1 MGQDPDTPQTIP
13 FKAYIVILLMG
24 IGLFN
29 NTFFGVAPA
38 ASAYTIAAALDGND
52 KRMWIVQ
59 AQGIPSIASGPI
71 VSIIA
76 DVYGRKATIIL
87 LALLAAIAS
96 IICMTTNSMDVLLL
110 GQVMN
115 GIAGGISG
123 LLYAIPSE
131 VVPSRY
137 RSIVQGF
144 LSIISGGGAY
154 AALLGMGAATSA
166 DTVNGWRWVWRTQLV
181 CNGVLIL
188 GFAIFYNPPPRTKSD
203 LTFWGRVKTL
213 DWIGYFLLTSG
224 LIPILMGFAWAADAN
239 YGWSD
244 LHAYACVVAGTIS
257 FVLCLLYE
265 WKGTSTGFLH
275 HALFQNRNFPLLM
288 FTMAVEGHMF
298 YAVNNMYSGEVYGL
312 WFTDVSAMK
321 QSAALLPFFASVM
334 VVTPLVAFYSTKFK
348 QLKWP
353 VVFGILAFL
362 VATIGWATCTAD
374 SWIRALV
381 FSGVAGLGFAS
392 ILMLLV
398 TLVQLSTPPLYI
410 GVASALAISA
420 RTLGGTV
427 GYGVSTVIYNNLYDS
442 RMATKIAAA
451 VAPLGFDMSNVGSL
465 IGGIL
470 SHNTA
475 AVPGL
480 TPDILA
486 AANAANREASE
497 YAYAR
502 IWWAT
507 IPAVI
512 LALFGMTF
520 IRDPSDRMD
529 WVVDAPLEKIKHQ
542 VEAGKV
548 AEDGGAKVVDVDEE
562 K

>member
-1 MGQDPDTPQTIP
+1 M
-13 FKAYIVILLMG
+13 
-24 IGLFN
+24 
-29 NTFFGVAPA
+29 
-38 ASAYTIAAALDGND
+38 
-52 KRMWIVQ
+52 
-59 AQGIPSIASGPI
+59 
-71 VSIIA
+71 
-76 DVYGRKATIIL
+76 
-87 LALLAAIAS
+87 
-96 IICMTTNSMDVLLL
+96 
-110 GQVMN
+110 
-115 GIAGGISG
+115 
-123 LLYAIPSE
+123 
-131 VVPSRY
+131 
-137 RSIVQGF
+137 
-144 LSIISGGGAY
+144 
-154 AALLGMGAATSA
+154 
-166 DTVNGWRWVWRTQLV
+166 
-181 CNGVLIL
+181 
-188 GFAIFYNPPPRTKSD
+188 
-203 LTFWGRVKTL
+203 
-213 DWIGYFLLTSG
+213 
-224 LIPILMGFAWAADAN
+224 
-239 YGWSD
+239 
-244 LHAYACVVAGTIS
+244 
-257 FVLCLLYE
+257 
-265 WKGTSTGFLH
+265 
-275 HALFQNRNFPLLM
+275 
-288 FTMAVEGHMF
+288 
-298 YAVNNMYSGEVYGL
+298 SGEVFL
-312 WFTDVSAMK
+312 TIADSK
-321 QSAALLPFFASVM
+321 LD
-334 VVTPLVAFYSTKFK
+334 STEFK